1 MMSKVNKKKYN
12 NENIMGNQRDRS
24 VETSKST
31 TAFSFSSAIEKKHFF
46 A

>member
-1 MMSKVNKKKYN
+1 MMPKVNKNKYN
-12 NENIMGNQRDRS
+12 KDNIIGNQWDRS

-31 TAFSFSSAIEKKHFF
+31 TAFSFSSAIEKKNFF

>member
-1 MMSKVNKKKYN
+1 
-12 NENIMGNQRDRS
+12 MGGQWDRS

-46 A
+46 AWC